1 MNKSIK
7 ENLVVG
13 LILMVIFI
21 GITIYRNTRTVEE
34 ETLKP
39 NQVGYS
45 FIISTNS
52 GRYNSYLLVT
62 PRGKFERCEGDKN
75 LTASL
80 HKYLDNGTYGKEVM
94 PLDAAIDFVAN
105 NKGY

>member
-7 ENLVVG
+7 ENLIIG
-13 LILMVIFI
+13 MILMILFI
-21 GITIYRNTRTVEE
+21 CITIYRNNKPAEVE
-34 ETLKP
+34 LKP

-80 HKYLDNGTYGKEVM
+80 HTYQAAGVYGQEVM
-94 PLDAAIDFVAN
+94 PLDAAIDFVAKN
-105 NKGY
+105 EGY

>member
-7 ENLVVG
+7 ENLIVGIVLVV
-13 LILMVIFI
+13 LFI
-21 GITIYRNTRTVEE
+21 GITIYRNTRPAEVE
-34 ETLKP
+34 LKP

-45 FIISTNS
+45 FIVSTNS

-75 LTASL
+75 LSTSIRTYQ
-80 HKYLDNGTYGKEVM
+80 KSDMYGKEVM
-94 PLDAAIDFVAN
+94 PLDAAIDFVAKN
-105 NKGY
+105 EGY